1 MTNTTEKLNKVL
13 PHQIFKEVRD
23 ELIDFIENAEAG
35 EVAFLFGAHK
45 VGKKT
50 VLESALCKTQDAYTD
65 YREKNPQLMPVL
77 AYELETSLDDKTYV
91 VDVIESL
98 TQKLLPQFDIPEVER
113 AVLAYEKVGARLK
126 PSGKREQLTH
136 LLKERCTRVIALYE
150 AHVLS
155 KKPALLQLVLDT
167 FRSIAKKTGS
177 VFIIV
182 GDYHARELS
191 EASNGF
197 LLSTTPI
204 HFPVYNPNIHD
215 EHITGWSNIMGALI
229 NILPGKD
236 GRDLTKMDAEV
247 LSKSLGNYGLLVEW
261 MKRAVRT
268 KLRSKT
274 HDLAFSECLVKTMKS
289 EYQLIGVQDDIYGY
303 ESEEEIKKLKKELK
317 EKQGAVKEV
326 KPISKGN
333 RRPGKNTSGKR
344 IVVEED

>member
-13 PHQIFKEVRD
+13 PHQLFKEVRED
-23 ELIDFIENAEAG
+23 LMDFIENAEAG

-50 VLESALCKTQDAYTD
+50 VLESALCKTQDAYAD
-65 YREKNPQLMPVL
+65 YREKNSQLMPVL
-77 AYELETSLDDKTYV
+77 AYELETSLDDKTYI
-91 VDVIESL
+91 VDVIEGL
-98 TQKLLPQFDIPEVER
+98 TEKLLPQFDIPEVDR
-113 AVLAYEKVGARLK
+113 AVLAYEKVATRLK

-177 VFIIV
+177 VLIIV

-229 NILPGKD
+229 SILPSKD

-247 LSKSLGNYGLLVEW
+247 LSKSLGSYGLLVEW

-268 KLRSKT
+268 KLRSKK

-303 ESEEEIKKLKKELK
+303 ESEEEIKKLKKELR

-326 KPISKGN
+326 KSSKGN

-344 IVVEED
+344 IVVEGD